1 MLSFLCA
8 GECHSCLWKSDP
20 VGCKS
25 LKEKLITITMIF
37 MIIETMI
44 IIIIII
50 VIIIIMIFLCL
61 IRKCFTFFQFSMFF
75 NWFFGNPCSL
85 CKSFCNKQSKPFF
98 VISDSM
104 QTLLNFTSFGQIP
117 VLKNLGWSSSL
128 STWLLDHWNSSWGR
142 HEWA

>member
-1 MLSFLCA
+1 MLSLLCV
-8 GECHSCLWKSDP
+8 GECHSSLWKSDP

-75 NWFFGNPCSL
+75 NWFSGNPCSL
-85 CKSFCNKQSKPFF
+85 CESFCNKQSKPFF
-98 VISDSM
+98 VIFDSM

-117 VLKNLGWSSSL
+117 VLKNLGSSSSL
-128 STWLLDHWNSSWGR
+128 STWLLDHWNSSWRR
-142 HEWA
+142 HERA